1 MHIFLM
7 KGIDYLLN
15 IFRILRCKLQSIP
28 AKISPILPVLNN
40 GVDGMSAPP
49 VLGSYVQNLPSGP
62 IAFLALPVA
71 VSPFGEEGRVS
82 GQAAEVERAP
92 ILWKPAAANL
102 VTEASAPPVTQASR

>member
-1 MHIFLM
+1 M

-40 GVDGMSAPP
+40 GIDGMSAPP

-71 VSPFGEEGRVS
+71 VSPFGEKRRVS
-82 GQAAEVERAP
+82 GQLPVFPDDFICLRAVHHTVVN
-92 ILWKPAAANL
+92 ATGNL
-102 VTEASAPPVTQASR
+102 